1 MRKLLA
7 LSQPKTKQELPTD
20 VFEHIMSYCSTTPGT
35 PLNNYLLY
43 YLVIGTIDK
52 SLILQDS
59 SLPTLQS
66 KLTLIDSINHSIYL
80 IKDKIALI
88 RGIINTF
95 EDNDFNELDTPKQ
108 LLFDILKGE
117 PTHNKASLL
126 EPKDKQLKPKD
137 KKKLFLLCAEFG
149 IVLNNEFAKNMNKSA
164 AINALRLATQN
175 GHAHVLEWLK
185 DIYELT
191 AEDAT
196 ANNNHAF
203 RWAAQNGHVT
213 VLQWLKETYELTAD
227 DARAEN
233 NQAFRLAAK
242 NGHVTVLKCLKETYD
257 LTAEDARADDNYAL

>member
-80 IKDKIALI
+80 IKDKTALI

-137 KKKLFLLCAEFG
+137 KKKLFLLCAKFG
-149 IVLNNEFAKNMNKSA
+149 IVLNNEFAKNIDKS
-164 AINALRLATQN
+164 
-175 GHAHVLEWLK
+175 
-185 DIYELT
+185 
-191 AEDAT
+191 
-196 ANNNHAF
+196 
-203 RWAAQNGHVT
+203 
-213 VLQWLKETYELTAD
+213 
-227 DARAEN
+227 
-233 NQAFRLAAK
+233 
-242 NGHVTVLKCLKETYD
+242 
-257 LTAEDARADDNYAL
+257 